1 MSASPEFPGDPGSPG
16 DPGADDAAEDFG
28 PRIPRDPDPRLRD
41 QTVLYAEDGWSWA
54 WILAAPIFCAAA
66 GLFEV
71 ATGAPVHWLMLTIC
85 ALATMATHGI
95 MIAATRVHGRLRVTD
110 ESLWQG
116 TEELPYTEVDGVLPE
131 PLDGTRLLGELR
143 TVPRKRGEVGLRL
156 VDGSLVRAFARDPEA
171 LKGALIPQVG
181 TAEPPSDAPNVPPK
195 VPEDGPE
202 DTDTPPAHDGG
213 GTHD

>member
-1 MSASPEFPGDPGSPG
+1 MSASPEFPDDPAA
-16 DPGADDAAEDFG
+16 DPGAGAEA
-28 PRIPRDPDPRLRD
+28 RMPRDPDPRLRD

-66 GLFEV
+66 GLFEI
-71 ATGAPVHWLMLTIC
+71 ATGAPVHWLMLAVC
-85 ALATMATHGI
+85 ALGTMLTHGI

-131 PLDGTRLLGELR
+131 PIDGTRLLGELH
-143 TVPRKRGEVGLRL
+143 TVPRKRGEVGIKL

-171 LKGALIPQVG
+171 LEAALISQVG
-181 TAEPPSDAPNVPPK
+181 TAEPPSDTPAGGT
-195 VPEDGPE
+195 DGTSL
-202 DTDTPPAHDGG
+202 DDGG
-213 GTHD
+213 GTHG

>member
-181 TAEPPSDAPNVPPK
+181 TAEPPSDAPSVPPK
-195 VPEDGPE
+195 VPEDDPE

>member
-1 MSASPEFPGDPGSPG
+1 MSASPEFPGDPG

-66 GLFEV
+66 GLFEI

-171 LKGALIPQVG
+171 LEGALIPQVG
-181 TAEPPSDAPNVPPK
+181 TAEPPSDP
-195 VPEDGPE
+195 D

>member
-1 MSASPEFPGDPGSPG
+1 MSASPEFPG

-41 QTVLYAEDGWSWA
+41 HTVLYAEDGWSWA

-85 ALATMATHGI
+85 ALATMATHGV

-181 TAEPPSDAPNVPPK
+181 TAEPPSDAPSVPPK